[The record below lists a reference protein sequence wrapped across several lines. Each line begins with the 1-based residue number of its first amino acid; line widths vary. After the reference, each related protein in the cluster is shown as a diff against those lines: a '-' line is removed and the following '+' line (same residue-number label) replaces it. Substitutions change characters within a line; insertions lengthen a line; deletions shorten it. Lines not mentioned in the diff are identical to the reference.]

1 MGLSN
6 YPSNSQN
13 QLEGF
18 AVGLFVRYPCDLLN
32 EHAQAALQYL
42 LKSAEVLG
50 S

>member
-1 MGLSN
+1 MGSSEDALYFQTRYNGLS
-6 YPSNSQN
+6 
-13 QLEGF
+13 
-18 AVGLFVRYPCDLLN
+18 VGRCKRYPCDLLN